1 MSPIAIGMDLLLAG
15 LLAVALLVGLRLS
28 AQLKALR
35 NGQLAFAKAVMDLDT
50 AAGRAESGLKAIR
63 AAADETH
70 DSLLARIETARVLTA
85 KLEAATFEAEKAAA
99 APAPAPAAAPLPP
112 RLAAINALLSD
123 APKVVELPAAAPRP
137 ARAAAPAAP
146 AVKLRPRGLH
156 DDLFEAP
163 EAARNTQRSAR

>member
-70 DSLLARIETARVLTA
+70 DSLLARIETARLLTA
-85 KLEAATFEAEKAAA
+85 RLEAATVEAEKAAA
-99 APAPAPAAAPLPP
+99 TPASAPLPP

-123 APKVVELPAAAPRP
+123 APKVVELPVAAPRAP
-137 ARAAAPAAP
+137 RAAPPAAP
-146 AVKLRPRGLH
+146 AVRLRPRGLH